1 MEVIMTE
8 SERNLREIHGDL
20 FADEMDE
27 MIEEFNQEVQ
37 PKTLKQKTIRFLYSV
52 LYYMTN
58 SPMALWV
65 AGFIDGIILM
75 AVLRYMGWF

>member
-1 MEVIMTE
+1 MTE

-27 MIEEFNQEVQ
+27 MIEEFNQEEQ
-37 PKTLKQKTIRFLYSV
+37 PKTLKQKTVTFLYSV
-52 LYYMTN
+52 LDFMAN
-58 SPMALWV
+58 NPMALWV
-65 AGFIDGIILM
+65 AGFMDGIILM